1 MATKQDLKEKLDFLG
16 LDIEDLPNFLT
27 KVEPVSFNPSRLN
40 NDKELKVYKYVPI
53 KDIDIYCTP
62 AYRDDPVREKYSKAS
77 PLGLYLKKPES
88 GEDFE
93 RQKDFFKML
102 EDFSIEEFYEINDRQ
117 NDMNNKIPFKVFYPR
132 NQLWQIY
139 YSEQSNKYFMLVS
152 TKEDTYSE
160 FFYLLKKQI
169 EIDKLSPRSKKRDEK
184 IYVPISYVNYNEEI
198 LTNKQINDIE
208 NYLWVFTKN
217 WPLVYEV
224 YDKNDEISMQI
235 IGETYVYENL
245 KTTYKV
251 VLKSKIEAERF
262 YKLIKAL
269 FILQTE
275 ISNRYVFRT
284 QIDNSNALEF
294 TYDDRALTYEDLA
307 RFVKEKY
314 LETEKEIKALTK
326 DVYES
331 ERKLKIMKEEVKE
344 KEAEYF
350 KKQKEISTYLEY
362 RKTFFGKVKYFFK
375 GGKKKLKDK
384 EQEEENKK
392 ELQKLKDDFKKN
404 REERNKK
411 EQEEQEL
418 KENINIEKKF
428 YTIDDLVSI
437 NKIYEKSHR
446 NINDI
451 KQDIKALE
459 LKLIN
464 LSKKIENATLYINEI
479 DKHKKSIF
487 DFWKFANKD
496 EVLELEVGNE
506 VQTISREKFKR
517 KFDFESDFGE
527 LGITADKNQRVKLSK
542 NELDNLFVSYDSE
555 LLPIINMLKA
565 GDMDKD
571 VIEQVFMDLKKE
583 YARTALQGKEESFDV
598 FGSMRDD
605 MTQVKYIGNKSHR
618 ENEKDKYQILN
629 INKKIDVFDFT
640 ERLQMI
646 VNSLNESLIK
656 IKSVYD
662 MPIYRIIPIN
672 DKIHTSGFE
681 FYNIN
686 IEKELEQYKHKE
698 ESAIKLIKLNIKEE
712 MPLVYMSNIIFFDNI
727 NNTLPKGMN
736 LSSKVLIDCDK
747 FDFVL
752 SKKTKF
758 KTNKY
763 FNESNTA
770 GEDPKTVY
778 IYFEE
783 YDVELKQN
791 KVKDIENKDNDKE
804 DNDVLEKDSVK
815 EDIINTKENIS
826 IENKDENQNQNQEKT
841 VDNIENSAVLEDEKE
856 EKDKDIDS
864 IIEEEVYGNLEDEG
878 EDDENEDDVEINE
891 ETEDSEEE
899 ILNTKKKRKLVK
911 K

>member
-1 MATKQDLKEKLDFLG
+1 MAAKQDLKEKLDFLG

-62 AYRDDPVREKYSKAS
+62 AYRDDPVREKYSKAL
-77 PLGLYLKKPES
+77 PLGVYLKKPEN

-117 NDMNNKIPFKVFYPR
+117 NEMNNKIPFKVFYPR

-224 YDKNDEISMQI
+224 YDKKDEISMQI

-262 YKLIKAL
+262 YKLVKAL

-275 ISNRYVFRT
+275 LSNRYVFRT

-294 TYDDRALTYEDLA
+294 TYDDKAITYDDLA
-307 RFVKEKY
+307 KFVKEKY
-314 LETEKEIKALTK
+314 LETEKEIKTLTK

-331 ERKLKIMKEEVKE
+331 EKKLKIMKEEVKE
-344 KEAEYF
+344 KESEYF

-384 EQEEENKK
+384 EQEEENRK

-411 EQEEQEL
+411 VQEEQEL

-451 KQDIKALE
+451 KQDIKALD

-506 VQTISREKFKR
+506 VPATSREKYKR

-527 LGITADKNQRVKLSK
+527 LGITADKSQRVKLSK
-542 NELDNLFVSYDSE
+542 NELDNLFVAYDSD

-571 VIEQVFMDLKKE
+571 VIEQVFMELKKE
-583 YARTALQGKEESFDV
+583 YARTALQGKEDTFDV

-646 VNSLNESLIK
+646 VNSLNESLLK

-672 DKIHTSGFE
+672 DRVHTSGFE

-747 FDFVL
+747 FDFTL
-752 SKKTKF
+752 AKKTKF

-763 FNESNTA
+763 FNESNTIA
-770 GEDPKTVY
+770 EDPKTVY

-783 YDVELKQN
+783 YDIDLKQN
-791 KVKDIENKDNDKE
+791 NNNKAKKE
-804 DNDVLEKDSVK
+804 DKKTDINDNENTENSDVK
-815 EDIINTKENIS
+815 EKTDSTGKIAIEQKEDKDKENIEND
-826 IENKDENQNQNQEKT
+826 IE
-841 VDNIENSAVLEDEKE
+841 
-856 EKDKDIDS
+856 S
-864 IIEEEVYGNLEDEG
+864 IIEEEVYGDTNIEELDKVEDNENV
-878 EDDENEDDVEINE
+878 DEVDKKE
-891 ETEDSEEE
+891 ETSSKGKKGKKESKV
-899 ILNTKKKRKLVK
+899 KKKK
-911 K
+911 

>member
-1 MATKQDLKEKLDFLG
+1 MAAKQDLKEKLDFLG

-62 AYRDDPVREKYSKAS
+62 AYRDDPVREKYSKAL
-77 PLGLYLKKPES
+77 PLGVYLKKPEN

-117 NDMNNKIPFKVFYPR
+117 NEMNNKIPFKVFYPR

-224 YDKNDEISMQI
+224 YDKKDEISMQI

-262 YKLIKAL
+262 YKLVKAL

-275 ISNRYVFRT
+275 LSNRYVFRT

-294 TYDDRALTYEDLA
+294 TYDDKAITYDDLA
-307 RFVKEKY
+307 KFVKEKY
-314 LETEKEIKALTK
+314 LETEKEIKTLTK

-331 ERKLKIMKEEVKE
+331 EKKLKIMKEEVKE
-344 KEAEYF
+344 KESEYF

-384 EQEEENKK
+384 EQEEENRK

-411 EQEEQEL
+411 VQEEQEL

-451 KQDIKALE
+451 KQDIKALD

-506 VQTISREKFKR
+506 VPATSREKYKR

-527 LGITADKNQRVKLSK
+527 LGITADKSQRVKLSK
-542 NELDNLFVSYDSE
+542 NELDNLFVAYDSD

-571 VIEQVFMDLKKE
+571 VIEQVFMELKKE
-583 YARTALQGKEESFDV
+583 YARTALQGKEDTFDV

-646 VNSLNESLIK
+646 VNSLNESLLK

-672 DKIHTSGFE
+672 DRVHTSGFE

-698 ESAIKLIKLNIKEE
+698 ESAIKLIKLNINEE

-747 FDFVL
+747 FDFTL
-752 SKKTKF
+752 AKKTKF

-763 FNESNTA
+763 FNESNTIA
-770 GEDPKTVY
+770 EDPKTVY

-783 YDVELKQN
+783 YDIELKQN
-791 KVKDIENKDNDKE
+791 NNKTKQEDKKMDINDNENTENSDVKEKTDSTGKIAIEQKE
-804 DNDVLEKDSVK
+804 DKD
-815 EDIINTKENIS
+815 KENIEND
-826 IENKDENQNQNQEKT
+826 IE
-841 VDNIENSAVLEDEKE
+841 
-856 EKDKDIDS
+856 S
-864 IIEEEVYGNLEDEG
+864 IIEEEVYGDTNIEELDKAEDN
-878 EDDENEDDVEINE
+878 ENVDKVDKKE
-891 ETEDSEEE
+891 ETSSKGKKGKKESKV
-899 ILNTKKKRKLVK
+899 KKKK
-911 K
+911 